1 MPTTTE
7 EELEGT
13 TLKVYVYVVREGRPV
28 GPRDVKRDLN
38 LSSPSVAYRH
48 LQKLENLGLLAKNAY
63 GQYVVKEKMGIK
75 GSFWIGRSLVP
86 RLIFYS
92 FFFMGI
98 LSVEIAIIAIR
109 FYVQEPL
116 QIEFIFLTFITVVAM
131 VFFLFEG
138 IILHLKAK
146 PD

>member
-1 MPTTTE
+1 MPTTD

-13 TLKVYVYVVREGRPV
+13 TLKVYVYVVKEGTPI
-28 GPRDVKRDLN
+28 GPRDVMRGVN

-48 LQKLENLGLLAKNAY
+48 LQKLENLGLLEKDTY
-63 GQYVVKEKMGIK
+63 GRYVVKEKASIK
-75 GSFWIGRSLVP
+75 GHFWIGRSLVS

-92 FFFMGI
+92 FFFIGT
-98 LSVEIAIIAIR
+98 LSVEITIIAIR

-116 QIEFIFLTFITVVAM
+116 QTEFIFLTFITVVAM
-131 VFFLFEG
+131 VLFLSEG
-138 IILHLKAK
+138 IILHLRAR